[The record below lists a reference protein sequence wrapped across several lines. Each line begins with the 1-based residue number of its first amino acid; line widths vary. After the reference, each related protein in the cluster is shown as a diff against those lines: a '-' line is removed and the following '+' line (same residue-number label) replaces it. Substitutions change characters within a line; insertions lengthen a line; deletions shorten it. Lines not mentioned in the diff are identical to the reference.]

1 MEFPNI
7 VYTFATLKILQTNK
21 NIVKNTSLIWNVLLT
36 LAVAVLFYLHFKG
49 SATVSSPVSN
59 AIEGKKIVYVQADS
73 LLKQYEYYKDFQKEF
88 ESKGFQLEND
98 LQNKTRSFQNEVAF
112 FQQKAQQGGLT
123 QEQGKT
129 VQEQLGKKEREI
141 TQYRDGQLRKLD
153 AERLKKTEEFYANIF
168 DYIKRYNKENKYEFV
183 LGYSRGGGIL
193 FADQS
198 LDVTKKMVD
207 GLNKEYKTKQDAVL
221 KK

>member
-1 MEFPNI
+1 MGFPNI
-7 VYTFATLKILQTNK
+7 VYTFATLKTLQTNK
-21 NIVKNTSLIWNVLLT
+21 NIVKNTSLIWNALLT
-36 LAVAVLFYLHFKG
+36 LAVAILFYLHFKG
-49 SATVSSPVSN
+49 NSASSSSVSGVAEN
-59 AIEGKKIVYVQADS
+59 KKIVYVQADS

-129 VQEQLGKKEREI
+129 VQEQLGKKEQEI

-153 AERLKKTEEFYANIF
+153 GERLKKTEEFYANIF